1 MRDSGNLGQLC
12 DRRRTGCGDVH
23 RHICRAK
30 AARGCRQRAGR
41 VDHVIDHGRVELRQR
56 RAICGIGRSRR
67 GDRAALRQ
75 MRLQAGQ
82 CGIARSRQIG
92 GRVRQTDK
100 GRGRIGGQDIL
111 RLQHRGCGGDRHR
124 LHTGKAQ
131 LRAAA
136 RNHRIEIGGRIG
148 DLVNRCRNRRCFG
161 GLDLRHL
168 HRGARARH
176 RDGIGIGQIAGRTL
190 AEDGRGAVGHTEHH
204 RMGQVRQ
211 LRQRIGV
218 GGVGRAGRGDRAG
231 HIVQHGV
238 RSAQNGR
245 GGIADRSD
253 RQRTRSGSA
262 IQRGRIGNIGSIVR
276 SDRLAAKVR

>member
-1 MRDSGNLGQLC
+1 
-12 DRRRTGCGDVH
+12 
-23 RHICRAK
+23 
-30 AARGCRQRAGR
+30 
-41 VDHVIDHGRVELRQR
+41 
-56 RAICGIGRSRR
+56 
-67 GDRAALRQ
+67 

-148 DLVNRCRNRRCFG
+148 DLVNRCRNRRCFD

-168 HRGARARH
+168 DCGARARH
-176 RDGIGIGQIAGRTL
+176 RDGIGIGQIADRTRTQQR
-190 AEDGRGAVGHTEHH
+190 AGGIGHTEHH

-238 RSAQNGR
+238 RSAQDGR
-245 GGIADRSD
+245 SGIGDRGD

-262 IQRGRIGNIGSIVR
+262 IQRGRIGNISRIIRG
-276 SDRLAAKVR
+276 DRLAAKVR